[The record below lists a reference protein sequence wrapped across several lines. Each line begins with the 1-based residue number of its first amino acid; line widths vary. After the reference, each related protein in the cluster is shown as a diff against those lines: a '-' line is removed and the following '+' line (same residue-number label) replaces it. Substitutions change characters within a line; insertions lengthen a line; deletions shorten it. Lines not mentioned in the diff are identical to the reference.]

1 METSKRN
8 GFSLVELLVVIA
20 ILGVLV
26 GLLLPAVQ
34 YSRRRPAG
42 LRAATTSS
50 SSGSPRR
57 DETSNTCFPPGW
69 IGVTNGEP
77 DVNGMSGLSWG
88 ALILPQIE
96 EYNAAEKAQRQ
107 GACHELGQR
116 HPADLAG

>member
-34 YSRRRPAG
+34 YAPRRPAG

-50 SSGSPRR
+50 SSGSPSTITRR
-57 DETSNTCFPPGW
+57 PTRAFRRVGSASPMASPTST
-69 IGVTNGEP
+69 
-77 DVNGMSGLSWG
+77 
-88 ALILPQIE
+88 A
-96 EYNAAEKAQRQ
+96 
-107 GACHELGQR
+107 
-116 HPADLAG
+116 